1 MRHIKPFIALF
12 IIISLTSVSF
22 AQELRFGVGLPI
34 LTRNKLYTEIE
45 VQTRHTFEENAT
57 LNKNMA
63 TVSIEYDINKH
74 FEIGG
79 SYRLISKKNTAESS
93 ENKSMFE
100 NEGSRATLDFTYK
113 TKSYDKIRFKNK
125 VRYQVSDFDNYIE
138 KSFLRNKTLVYYKAS
153 KSLKPY
159 AGLEFIYRL
168 EKKELKSFRIHLGN
182 KIKVYKHEVTGF
194 FIIENEFK
202 DLPVNL
208 NYIAGIKILI

>member
-1 MRHIKPFIALF
+1 MRYIKPFITL
-12 IIISLTSVSF
+12 ILLIGLSSLSF

-34 LTRNKLYTEIE
+34 LNRNKLYTEIE

-63 TVSIEYDINKH
+63 TLSIEYDINKH

-79 SYRLISKKNTAESS
+79 SYRLISKKNSVESS
-93 ENKSMFE
+93 ENKKMFE
-100 NEGSRATLDFTYK
+100 NEGARATLDFTYK
-113 TKSYDKIRFKNK
+113 TKSFDKIRFKNK
-125 VRYQVSDFDNYIE
+125 LRYQVSDFDDNIE

-168 EKKELKSFRIHLGN
+168 EKKELKSFRIHLGS
-182 KIKVYKHEVTGF
+182 KLKVYNHEVTGF

-202 DLPVNL
+202 YLPVNL
-208 NYIAGIKILI
+208 NYITGIKILI